1 MELSDRTLSVLKN
14 YSNINPNIVFNEGN
28 TIKTMAVARNVVSSA
43 TVEET
48 FPRTFGIYDL
58 NEFLNVLGLVERPN
72 ISFSDDYATITDGS
86 GLSSIRYFY
95 SDPDML
101 TTPTKD
107 ITMPD
112 SEVSFTLSVETLAKI
127 KRASAALGH
136 QEIRIQPSN
145 GSIVLTVGDSNDPT
159 SHSFSI
165 NVDGS
170 YSEGTE
176 FSFILNVNNIKVVNE
191 SFQVSISSK
200 LISNFRSTHSDI
212 EYFVAL
218 EKTSTYGV

>member
-14 YSNINPNIVFNEGN
+14 YSNINPNIVISEGN

-43 TVEET
+43 TVDET
-48 FPRTFGIYDL
+48 FPKSFGIYDL

-72 ISFSDDYATITDGS
+72 ISFSEDYATITDGS

-107 ITMPD
+107 IVMPEG
-112 SEVSFTLSVETLAKI
+112 EVKFTLSVETLAKI
-127 KRASAALGH
+127 KRASSALGH
-136 QEIRIQPSN
+136 QEISITPSN
-145 GSIVLTVGDSNDPT
+145 GSIALTVGDSKDPT
-159 SHSFSI
+159 SNSFSI
-165 NVDGS
+165 SVDGS
-170 YSEGTE
+170 YVEDMD

-191 SFQVSISSK
+191 SFEVSISSK
-200 LISNFRSTHSDI
+200 LISNFRSTHSNI

-218 EKTSTYGV
+218 EKSSVYGE